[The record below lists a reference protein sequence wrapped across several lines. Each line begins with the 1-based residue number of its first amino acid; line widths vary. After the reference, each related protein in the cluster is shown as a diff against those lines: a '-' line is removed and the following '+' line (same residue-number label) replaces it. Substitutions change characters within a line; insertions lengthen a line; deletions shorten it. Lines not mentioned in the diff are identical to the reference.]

1 MDTLWNEGFRPPR
14 FPSLQ
19 EDLHTDVLI
28 IGGGM
33 AGMLCAWL
41 LRQQG
46 VSCALAEARRIGSG
60 VTGRTTA
67 KLTAQHGLIYSK
79 LPKEQARL
87 YLQANLEALEAFF
100 GLCPGMDCDFQEED
114 SFLYAPPGDDS
125 AFREYQALLALDYL
139 AEWVARPPLPF
150 ATAGA
155 VKFPRQAQFHPLKF
169 LYALS
174 GGLPIYENTPVR
186 ELAPHRAVTDRGS
199 ITADKI
205 IVATHF
211 PILNKHGSFFLKLYQ
226 QRSYVLA
233 LKTQAGPE
241 GMYIGTEE
249 NSISLRRQGDFLL
262 LGGGGHRTGK
272 TGGGWRELEAF
283 ARRHYPDG
291 EIRYRWATQDCI
303 SLDGMPYIG
312 PYSRRTGDLYVATG
326 FNKWGM
332 TGSMVA
338 ARLLTDRI
346 TQRKN
351 RYGNLFSPSRSIL
364 KPQLGLNALET
375 TKNLITPTVPRCPH
389 LGCALKWNAQ
399 EHSWDCPCHGSRFSR
414 DGHLLDNPATGNL
427 KAPKMKNPEI
437 Y

>member
-1 MDTLWNEGFRPPR
+1 MDALWNEDLQPPR
-14 FPSLQ
+14 FSPLQ

-33 AGMLCAWL
+33 AGMLCAYL

-46 VSCALAEARRIGSG
+46 IPCALVEARRIGSG

-79 LPKEQARL
+79 LPREQAKL

-100 GLCPGMDCDFQEED
+100 DLCQGMDCDFQEQE
-114 SFLYAPPGDDS
+114 SFLYAPPGDGR
-125 AFREYQALLALDYL
+125 AFQEYQALQSLGYP

-155 VKFPRQAQFHPLKF
+155 VKFSRQAQFHPLKF

-174 GGLPIYENTPVR
+174 ANLPIYENTPVR

-199 ITADKI
+199 ITAEKI

-211 PILNKHGSFFLKLYQ
+211 PFLNKHGSYFLKLYQ

-272 TGGGWRELEAF
+272 TGGGWQELENF

-291 EIRYRWATQDCI
+291 EIQYRWATQDCI

-312 PYSRRTGDLYVATG
+312 PYSRRTKDLYVATG

-332 TGSMVA
+332 TSSMVA
-338 ARLLTDRI
+338 ARLLTDLI
-346 TQRKN
+346 AERKN
-351 RYGNLFSPSRSIL
+351 SYVNLFSPSRSIL

-375 TKNLITPTVPRCPH
+375 TKNLLTPTVPRCPH

-399 EHSWDCPCHGSRFSR
+399 EHSWDCPCHGSRFSQ
-414 DGHLLDNPATGNL
+414 DGRLLDNPATGNL
-427 KAPKMKNPEI
+427 KAPKMKNP
-437 Y
+437 

>member
-1 MDTLWNEGFRPPR
+1 MDVLWNEGLQPPR
-14 FPSLQ
+14 FSALQ
-19 EDLHTDVLI
+19 EDIQTEVLI

-33 AGMLCAWL
+33 AGLLCTYL

-46 VSCALAEARRIGSG
+46 IPCALVEARRIGSG

-79 LPKEQARL
+79 LPQGQARL
-87 YLQANLEALEAFF
+87 YLQANLEALETFF
-100 GLCPGMDCDFQEED
+100 DLCKGIDCDFQEQD
-114 SFLYAPPGDDS
+114 SFLYAPPRDGR
-125 AFREYQALLALDYL
+125 AFQEYRVLQELGYP

-174 GGLPIYENTPVR
+174 ENLPIYENTAVR

-199 ITADKI
+199 VTAEKI

-211 PILNKHGSFFLKLYQ
+211 PFLNKHGSYFLKLYQ

-272 TGGGWRELEAF
+272 TGGGWQELEAF

-312 PYSRRTGDLYVATG
+312 PYSRRTKDLYVATG
-326 FNKWGM
+326 FHKWGM

-338 ARLLTDRI
+338 ARLLTDLI
-346 TQRKN
+346 TEREN
-351 RYGNLFSPSRSIL
+351 NYVNLFSPSRSIL
-364 KPQLGLNALET
+364 KPQLGLNALES
-375 TKNLITPTVPRCPH
+375 TKNLLTPTVPRCPH
-389 LGCALKWNAQ
+389 LGCALKWNVQ
-399 EHSWDCPCHGSRFSR
+399 EHSWDCPCHGSRFSQ

-427 KAPKMKNPEI
+427 KASKKKK
-437 Y
+437 